1 MLLLFKALIVL
12 HVAAGA
18 TGLVSFWVPIL
29 ARKGGRLHRVWGKIF
44 AYALLAAGGLAVA
57 MSVMTIVAPFE
68 THPHLRGGPLD
79 ATTIRALFGWLM
91 LFLGTLTTSMAWF
104 GLGCIWHKR
113 QHDNHRHAGN
123 VALQLAVPATA
134 LLCAV
139 QGWRSGQMLMVG
151 VAAVG
156 VVSCYVNL
164 SFMLAKAPVP
174 KAYLQQHFRALIG
187 AGISVYTA
195 FLAFGAVQLMPSHAF
210 NPVMWSVPSIVGFTL
225 VVFHNRRIE
234 PAERRRPG
242 PDVMW

>member
-1 MLLLFKALIVL
+1 
-12 HVAAGA
+12 
-18 TGLVSFWVPIL
+18 
-29 ARKGGRLHRVWGKIF
+29 
-44 AYALLAAGGLAVA
+44 
-57 MSVMTIVAPFE
+57 
-68 THPHLRGGPLD
+68 
-79 ATTIRALFGWLM
+79 
-91 LFLGTLTTSMAWF
+91 
-104 GLGCIWHKR
+104 
-113 QHDNHRHAGN
+113 
-123 VALQLAVPATA
+123 
-134 LLCAV
+134 
-139 QGWRSGQMLMVG
+139 MVG